1 MPKIQRIEREMKPC
15 FQRKKVAAYARVSLD
30 TDKLMHSLSAQISFY
45 SELIQSNPEWEEA
58 GVYADAGITGTDTK
72 DRLRFQEMIADCEAG
87 KIDIILTKS
96 ISRFARNTVDLLSTV
111 RHLKDLGV
119 EVRFEREHVNT
130 FTADGEVMLSIL
142 ASFAEQESIS
152 LSQNIKWR
160 VRKKYEQGQPHAHL
174 KLFGY
179 RWEGDERVIEP
190 DEAEIVRFIFS
201 EYLDGKTF
209 KAIAEELDAKGVK
222 SVNGKEKFH
231 PMSVRRIIGNE
242 EYTGCQIYQ
251 MAYAPSPRKLKLN
264 HGEVPMYRVDDHHE
278 AIIDPETFAAAQA
291 MRVERGK
298 NQRHEKRNP
307 SAYTGMVW
315 CGKCGAKVYLHS
327 VQHGQFRYWSC
338 DAKKTKKS
346 CDAHNWR
353 DDDLLRAVQ
362 EAIGTEKMERKL
374 KQQVKRIVLFDD
386 HLEIEMMNGR
396 KRNGT
401 KSKGHTRYD
410 RSDNVSADCQC
421 SEA

>member
-1 MPKIQRIEREMKPC
+1 MPKIQRIEQEMKPS

-45 SELIQSNPEWEEA
+45 SELIQNNPEWEYV

-190 DEAEIVRFIFS
+190 DEAEIVRFIF
-201 EYLDGKTF
+201 
-209 KAIAEELDAKGVK
+209 V
-222 SVNGKEKFH
+222 
-231 PMSVRRIIGNE
+231 
-242 EYTGCQIYQ
+242 
-251 MAYAPSPRKLKLN
+251 
-264 HGEVPMYRVDDHHE
+264 
-278 AIIDPETFAAAQA
+278 
-291 MRVERGK
+291 
-298 NQRHEKRNP
+298 
-307 SAYTGMVW
+307 
-315 CGKCGAKVYLHS
+315 
-327 VQHGQFRYWSC
+327 
-338 DAKKTKKS
+338 
-346 CDAHNWR
+346 
-353 DDDLLRAVQ
+353 
-362 EAIGTEKMERKL
+362 
-374 KQQVKRIVLFDD
+374 
-386 HLEIEMMNGR
+386 
-396 KRNGT
+396 
-401 KSKGHTRYD
+401 
-410 RSDNVSADCQC
+410 
-421 SEA
+421 